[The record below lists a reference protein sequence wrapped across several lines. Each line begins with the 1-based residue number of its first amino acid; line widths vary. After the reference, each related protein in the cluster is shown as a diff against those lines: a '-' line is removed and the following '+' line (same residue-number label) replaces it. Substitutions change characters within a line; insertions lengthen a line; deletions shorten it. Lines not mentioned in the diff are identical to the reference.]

1 MTESER
7 EFLARVLSRAPTSVA
22 RWLRGGANALAL
34 WAASLLLFALAWM
47 LVAWAL
53 RATVHVDLGWD
64 SPAAGRIA
72 ATGAVACALL
82 ASVSAA
88 RWLKGWSDP
97 RPQLRA
103 DLEGGQVA
111 EESYRFTQARHFQEP
126 EHGGLIY
133 FLRTADDEV
142 LALYDHESADL
153 GAAEE
158 NPLDAG
164 HPLELAVPP
173 SSWLPSPGTSWRGA
187 LVLAP
192 AGRPETHG
200 GVDTDSSPWPV
211 LPVELECPIRGVP
224 TPSRDGPGHCGGRR
238 WRRQRAYPAD
248 AQPPR

>member
-1 MTESER
+1 MGRPLTPMSHRTSRRPMTESER
-7 EFLARVLSRAPTSVA
+7 EFLAGVLSRAPTSVA

-111 EESYRFTQARHFQEP
+111 EESYRFTQARRFQEP

-153 GAAEE
+153 GAGEGNPLDSQFRPCAELLMVRAPTTGLVIE
-158 NPLDAG
+158 RRFSGDVLDAG

-173 SSWLPSPGTSWRGA
+173 SSWPESEAYCAIPWDQLE
-187 LVLAP
+187 
-192 AGRPETHG
+192 GR
-200 GVDTDSSPWPV
+200 
-211 LPVELECPIRGVP
+211 L
-224 TPSRDGPGHCGGRR
+224 GPGSGRS
-238 WRRQRAYPAD
+238 P
-248 AQPPR
+248 